1 MLDTLASQ
9 IALLFIVAIGVFAFW
24 KGGDPERL
32 GMGAWILG
40 WMAAM
45 LIQQDGK
52 LYVSFQIGL
61 FLLDGA
67 MLAVLVGLAWRFRRS
82 WPVWAAACQLI
93 IITSHVAFPLA
104 KAASMEAFYTVLN
117 LAGYG
122 ILIAIG
128 VGTFWA
134 WQDRR
139 AAGLE

>member
-1 MLDTLASQ
+1 MLDTLWSQ

-24 KGGDPERL
+24 KGGDAERL

-40 WMAAM
+40 WLAAM

-52 LYVSFQIGL
+52 LYQEFQIGL
-61 FLLDGA
+61 FILDIA
-67 MLAVLVGLAWRFRRS
+67 MLAVFAALTWRFRRS
-82 WPVWAAACQLI
+82 WPVWAGACQLVI
-93 IITSHVAFPLA
+93 LTSHIAFPLA
-104 KAASMEAFYTVLN
+104 KAASMTAFYTVVN